1 MIRKSDIL
9 ANAGQF
15 TAQELIEYIVNGF
28 VTFDEVL
35 NQTSSPLSDSVQKA
49 IKQYQLEME
58 TEAWRSTCATNTLA
72 VVNEFL
78 KYFPNGQ
85 YMQEALKM
93 KARFEEAQRPV
104 VAAVDPW
111 VDINKTS
118 ISSLKHYIE
127 LFPDGKYVKEA
138 KRLINNLRREEI
150 IGYDKEA
157 LVFTIKNIQAD
168 RAVINKDEEIFKT
181 IVSYLK
187 RGKITHQDLIM
198 MIAKDRNI
206 LRASVINMLL
216 EEEYISYKD
225 FSLIGI
231 ENKFIRNLA
240 ARRQSKGFETPIK
253 LERINKVST
262 EVYFWGIPSSGK
274 SCALGAILSVA
285 GMGTVAKSMKKDNDS
300 QGYGYMNRLSA
311 LFTTNPGTVCT
322 LPESTSIYSTYEMGF
337 DLLDQ
342 QNQIH
347 PITCIDLAGELVRCM
362 YKSDAKE
369 SLSDDEKEALETLT
383 NILIDNRTNNRK
395 IHFFVIEYG
404 AEDRQYEG
412 LTQQTYLDAAL
423 RYIERT
429 GIFKNDTDA
438 VYLMITKVD
447 KVEAPKGQLTN
458 FLYDYITNIYGGF
471 FNGLVHICKEAEINE
486 GKVDIIPFSLGKVC
500 FQDYCIFDDRP
511 AAYVVNKLLN
521 STKGVKQSRLHRIL
535 RILAE

>member
-1 MIRKSDIL
+1 MITKSDIL
-9 ANAGQF
+9 ANAGHY
-15 TAQELIEYIVNGF
+15 TAQELIEFIVNGV
-28 VTFDEVL
+28 VTFDDL
-35 NQTSSPLSDSVQKA
+35 FHQTTLPLSASVEQV
-49 IKQYQLEME
+49 IKQYQLEVE
-58 TEAWRSTCATNTLA
+58 TEAWRTTSATNTLA

-85 YMQEALKM
+85 YAQKAKQL
-93 KARFEEAQRPV
+93 KARLEETQM
-104 VAAVDPW
+104 AVNPLEDPW
-111 VDINKTS
+111 EIVDTGS
-118 ISSLKHYIE
+118 ISSLKLYIE
-127 LFPDGKYVKEA
+127 QFPNGKYVKEA

-150 IGYDKEA
+150 IGYDKDA
-157 LVFTIKNIQAD
+157 LTFTIKNIQAD

-187 RGKITHQDLIM
+187 RGKISHQDLIM
-198 MIAKDRNI
+198 MIAKDRNL

-216 EEEYISYKD
+216 EEEHISYKD

-231 ENKFIRNLA
+231 EKKFIRHLA
-240 ARRQSKGFETPIK
+240 ARRSLQRFDTPIK
-253 LERINKVST
+253 LEQINKVST

-285 GMGTVAKSMKKDNDS
+285 GMGTVAKSMMKDNDC

-311 LFTTNPGTVCT
+311 LFTTSHGNVCT

-337 DLLDQ
+337 DLLDN
-342 QNQIH
+342 QNQLH

-362 YKSDAKE
+362 YKYDANE
-369 SLSDDEKEALETLT
+369 LLSDDEKEALETLT
-383 NILIDNRTNNRK
+383 NILVDNRTNNRK
-395 IHFFVIEYG
+395 IHIFVIEYG
-404 AEDRQYEG
+404 AEDRLYEG
-412 LTQQTYLDAAL
+412 LNQQTYLDAAL
-423 RYIERT
+423 RYVNRT

-447 KVEAPKGQLTN
+447 KAEAPKGQLAT
-458 FLYDYITNIYGGF
+458 FLYDYITNNYSGF

-500 FQDYCIFDDRP
+500 FQDYCIFDERP

-521 STKGVKQSRLHRIL
+521 TTKGIRQSRLHRIL
-535 RILAE
+535 RILSE